1 MITEAKLEEMIN
13 QAKTSTK
20 QRKFKQSIE
29 MIIVFKDIDV
39 KKGFALN
46 EVVQLPKTSSPATV
60 CIMATGDMGQK
71 AKEAKAD
78 AVVGSEEL
86 DRFAAN
92 KRASRKF
99 INKYDFFLADTQI
112 MPVVGKVLGQL
123 LGPRG
128 KMPTPVPFNASI
140 ESFLQRFRASQI
152 LPLRKAFKGE
162 VEFVCVKDKVA
173 QKALEKLNI
182 AGIKG
187 ISEELTG
194 QCLFLF
200 TNMSPFKLNVLLLK
214 NKIMMAARG
223 GDIASVDIVV
233 PAKNT
238 GIAPG
243 PMLTEFKEA
252 GIPTKIDQGTIWIQK
267 DTTPVKK
274 GEAINEKLA
283 ALLGKLDIKPVEAGI
298 SLYTALEEG
307 LKYAAE
313 EMIVDVAKI
322 RNAFTQFHQEAISL
336 SIEAAYVTAENI
348 NQILSKAAQSARS
361 VSVESGFMT
370 DETKEQIL
378 QKAHS
383 QANALSTKAKDYTAS

>member
-1 MITEAKLEEMIN
+1 MHENRTTYPKRKAQMYQQLLEVPKKYKVI
-13 QAKTSTK
+13 A
-20 QRKFKQSIE
+20 
-29 MIIVFKDIDV
+29 IVK
-39 KKGFALN
+39 
-46 EVVQLPKTSSPATV
+46 
-60 CIMATGDMGQK
+60 
-71 AKEAKAD
+71 
-78 AVVGSEEL
+78 
-86 DRFAAN
+86 
-92 KRASRKF
+92 
-99 INKYDFFLADTQI
+99 INK
-112 MPVVGKVLGQL
+112 V
-123 LGPRG
+123 
-128 KMPTPVPFNASI
+128 
-140 ESFLQRFRASQI
+140 RASQI
-152 LPLRKAFKGE
+152 LPLRKALKGE
-162 VEFVCVKDKVA
+162 VEFVCVKDRVA

-200 TNMSPFKLNVLLLK
+200 TNMSPFKLNVLLSK

-274 GEAINEKLA
+274 GETINEKLA

-313 EMIVDVAKI
+313 EMIVDVAKV

-348 NQILSKAAQSARS
+348 SQILSKAAQSARS

-383 QANALSTKAKDYTAS
+383 QAKSVSTKAKDYTAS